1 MLKSVLSVIAWL
13 SVFVL
18 WLSAASVY
26 VSPAWFRWA
35 SILGL
40 VFPIALGGVVA
51 MLIILLLFA
60 WQRAWIPVLGMAL
73 SWGSIY
79 TYLPLNIG
87 RKAPDGLL
95 KVMTYNVMYLGGDAD
110 NRKEL
115 LHYLAFSGCDI
126 ICMQE
131 VMVNHKTFD
140 TEVAPALKART
151 PYCRLAP
158 KGKDYLAI
166 ASRYPILSD
175 SLICSNKSNA
185 TVAFDLRMPGGDTL
199 TVINC
204 HLISNHLSPKE
215 RDGYREMV
223 THHHT
228 DTEDN
233 LSVSRILLSKISAA
247 AKLRASQAD
256 SVATFVEA
264 LQQRGR
270 RIIVCGD
277 FNDTPI
283 SYAYHHIASTGLR
296 DAFRATGGGIGRSFN
311 RDAMPI
317 RIDHIM
323 ASPGLKPYDAHID
336 TTPLWSDHYPMV
348 VYYEFDASK

>member
-26 VSPAWFRWA
+26 VSPVWFRWA

-40 VFPIALGGVVA
+40 AFPVFLGGVAGMFV
-51 MLIILLLFA
+51 ILLLFCP
-60 WQRAWIPVLGMAL
+60 RRSWIPVVGMAL
-73 SWGSIY
+73 CWGSISSY
-79 TYLPLNIG
+79 CPLNIG
-87 RKAPDGLL
+87 RKAPEGLL
-95 KVMTYNVMYLGGDAD
+95 KVMTYNTMNLGGTDG
-110 NRKEL
+110 RKDM

-131 VMVNHKTFD
+131 AMINHKTFEK
-140 TEVAPALKART
+140 EVATALKART

-158 KGKDYLAI
+158 EGKDYIAI
-166 ASRYPILSD
+166 ASRYPIVAERL
-175 SLICSNKSNA
+175 LCARQSNVS
-185 TVAFDLRMPGGDTL
+185 VAFTIRMPNGDSL

-204 HLISNHLSPKE
+204 HLVSNALSQDE
-215 RDGYREMV
+215 RSSYSDIV
-223 THHHT
+223 HHRQR
-228 DTEDN
+228 DTEQEI
-233 LSVSRILLSKISAA
+233 STSRVLMSKIAA
-247 AKLRASQAD
+247 AAADRAQQAD
-256 SVATFVEA
+256 TIATYIEE
-264 LQQRGR
+264 LHRRGQRV
-270 RIIVCGD
+270 IVCGD
-277 FNDTPI
+277 FNDTPL
-283 SYAYHHIASTGLR
+283 SYAYHHIVSAGLT

-336 TTPLWSDHYPMV
+336 TTPIWSDHYPMV
-348 VYYEFDASK
+348 VYYEL